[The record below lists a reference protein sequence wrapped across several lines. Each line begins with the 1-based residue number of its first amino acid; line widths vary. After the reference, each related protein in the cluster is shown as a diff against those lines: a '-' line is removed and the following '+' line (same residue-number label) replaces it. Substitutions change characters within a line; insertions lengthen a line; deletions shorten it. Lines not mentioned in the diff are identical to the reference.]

1 MDITEQDYSSL
12 VDAQISVD
20 VLLGSTDI
28 DIRKFLSLGE
38 GDIVA
43 LYYGYGGLETGEIKQ
58 IKNHRAKVEVTYSNG
73 VKVMS
78 KWKYGECMVKL

>member
-1 MDITEQDYSSL
+1 MNSVNSNSMHDYRGT
-12 VDAQISVD
+12 
-20 VLLGSTDI
+20 LL
-28 DIRKFLSLGE
+28 RE

-58 IKNHRAKVEVTYSNG
+58 VKNHRAKVEVTYSNG
-73 VKVMS
+73 AKVMS

>member
-1 MDITEQDYSSL
+1 MNSVNSNSMHDYRGT
-12 VDAQISVD
+12 
-20 VLLGSTDI
+20 LL
-28 DIRKFLSLGE
+28 RE

-58 IKNHRAKVEVTYSNG
+58 IKNHRAKVEVTYSTG
-73 VKVMS
+73 DKVMS